1 MTCGFTCSRRLLRP
15 SAGLRVERP
24 FPGRGAIVVA
34 LCVTT
39 RHRIAGPPPCGQSPD
54 AVAQFRIT
62 VRAVKIHQ
70 SARKHGIHDGDIRQ
84 AARRYLIAYVL
95 DDDQPLRQLRLGFD
109 AALIREESP

>member
-1 MTCGFTCSRRLLRP
+1 M
-15 SAGLRVERP
+15 ERP

-39 RHRIAGPPPCGQSPD
+39 WHRIAGPPPCGQSPD

-109 AALIREESP
+109 AALTREESP